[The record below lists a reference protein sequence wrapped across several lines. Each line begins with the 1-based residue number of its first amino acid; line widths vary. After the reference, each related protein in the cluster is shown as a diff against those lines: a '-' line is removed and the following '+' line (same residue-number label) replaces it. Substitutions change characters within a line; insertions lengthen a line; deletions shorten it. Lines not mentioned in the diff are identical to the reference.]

1 MHTLRV
7 LFTTVVA
14 LTLLTAGPALAGD
27 IVGKVKYAGDAP
39 APATVKITK
48 DKAVCGKTPQVE
60 SSLLVNGEKGIKN
73 VVVKV
78 TDPKDG
84 KKMAAPP
91 ENPTFDQNGCKFN
104 PRVLIVGEGAAVDIL
119 NNDGILHNIH
129 TWPENNTPFNKAQP
143 KFRKKMTQKFPKAD
157 TVRIT
162 CDVHSWMT
170 GYIIVA
176 EHPYFD
182 LSDESGTFTIADV
195 PAGSYTLEYWHEKL
209 GAQTAK
215 VTVPATGSVT
225 ADFEYAAK

>member
-1 MHTLRV
+1 M
-7 LFTTVVA
+7 
-14 LTLLTAGPALAGD
+14 D
-27 IVGKVKYAGDAP
+27 
-39 APATVKITK
+39 
-48 DKAVCGKTPQVE
+48 
-60 SSLLVNGEKGIKN
+60 
-73 VVVKV
+73 
-78 TDPKDG
+78 
-84 KKMAAPP
+84 
-91 ENPTFDQNGCKFN
+91 
-104 PRVLIVGEGAAVDIL
+104 
-119 NNDGILHNIH
+119 NIH
-129 TWPENNTPFNKAQP
+129 TLSIENPSFNKAQP